1 MIINLNELVD
11 RISKKIEQPYYWFAH
26 RFVKKHQY
34 NTIHTS
40 LKPGYYDPDIILTV
54 ALFEKACEY
63 YNEIVSRWVI
73 GRTIPKEGD
82 MNLNRILEDSEE
94 HQIRVFSKINT
105 FWQLRGDGIKNG
117 MHTIN
122 DEDFEEVT
130 EHLHLIIDNLKYM
143 WY

>member
-1 MIINLNELVD
+1 MKINFDELVY

-26 RFVKKHQY
+26 RFVKKHKY
-34 NTIHTS
+34 NTIYTS
-40 LKPGYYDPDIILTV
+40 LKPGYYDPDIVLTV

-63 YNEIVSRWVI
+63 YKEVVSKWI
-73 GRTIPKEGD
+73 
-82 MNLNRILEDSEE
+82 LNRTSPEQDRYLADSENY
-94 HQIRVFSKINT
+94 QIKVFSKINT

-130 EHLHLIIDNLKYM
+130 EHLHLIIDNLKYI